1 MERRLGEP
9 RRTRAAE
16 DMELMRSGRAM
27 PATPLSASDGDDGLL
42 VGGSG
47 GGWDLEPNDAALGRS
62 DAGPSRAQLKE
73 EIREVLKEERLRE
86 ELDKRQWVPGA
97 RIRRINA
104 RLLGCQCLC
113 AVCKSIRAADPAVA
127 SGERPQQVH
136 APTLARGMLQPVFV
150 GFQVRA
156 RYPRAGAARGGA
168 GESDAVST
176 PLHTLAA
183 QLA

>member
-1 MERRLGEP
+1 
-9 RRTRAAE
+9 
-16 DMELMRSGRAM
+16 MELMRSGRAM

-42 VGGSG
+42 EGGRG

-62 DAGPSRAQLKE
+62 DAGPSRARLKE

-113 AVCKSIRAADPAVA
+113 AAPA
-127 SGERPQQVH
+127 SR
-136 APTLARGMLQPVFV
+136 
-150 GFQVRA
+150 
-156 RYPRAGAARGGA
+156 
-168 GESDAVST
+168 
-176 PLHTLAA
+176 
-183 QLA
+183 

>member
-1 MERRLGEP
+1 
-9 RRTRAAE
+9 
-16 DMELMRSGRAM
+16 M

-136 APTLARGMLQPVFV
+136 APTLARGMLHSLSSWASRCALAILALVLLVVAQARAMPSPHRCTHLQRSWPEQPHSCRTLRSQPPAV
-150 GFQVRA
+150 G
-156 RYPRAGAARGGA
+156 PNG
-168 GESDAVST
+168 
-176 PLHTLAA
+176 
-183 QLA
+183 